1 MEVSLEDV
9 DQRHWRLYSKTSLTL
24 LSAMLVAIN
33 RLVGWLRLA
42 KAQVVLISSP
52 GTEGRSSE
60 SSELHAGAVLEG
72 PRVENLYLVGLD
84 DDWQIRCN
92 FLTQVRQY

>member
-1 MEVSLEDV
+1 M
-9 DQRHWRLYSKTSLTL
+9 
-24 LSAMLVAIN
+24 
-33 RLVGWLRLA
+33 RLA

-72 PRVENLYLVGLD
+72 PRVENLDLVGLD
-84 DDWQIRCN
+84 DD
-92 FLTQVRQY
+92 